1 LISNTLP
8 RASAHALLG
17 AAAAGS
23 VVGLGLSAAYLA
35 GASAPSAVMRANAQ
49 ALAPAAALTFS
60 EAALQQN
67 IALMQP
73 GVQAI
78 ARRYDPLL
86 AASAVMHDRQAAAF
100 AARLERADPAPSG
113 PTVAS
118 LMLRPTLGVG
128 RFDASSRFDLIVS
141 DALDSARDLECLT
154 QAVYYEARGESVQG
168 QEAVAQVVLNRV
180 RHPAFPKTVCA
191 VVFQGASVG
200 HGCQFSFACDGS
212 MRDRRE
218 PAAWRRA
225 ESVASRALGGAV
237 MAEVGRSTHFH
248 AVGYGSQWDG
258 DMIRV
263 AQVGEH
269 IFFRFGHNGAA
280 ITQLPADGVQ
290 TASAAAAPAPASAA
304 PVLASLLP
312 TPVAGDSA
320 SPRIEAKA
328 PSPSKDASVQGA
340 STPAA
345 MVQPT
350 AGPQPLKAQG
360 PTA

>member
-1 LISNTLP
+1 
-8 RASAHALLG
+8 
-17 AAAAGS
+17 
-23 VVGLGLSAAYLA
+23 
-35 GASAPSAVMRANAQ
+35 
-49 ALAPAAALTFS
+49 
-60 EAALQQN
+60 
-67 IALMQP
+67 MQP

-86 AASAVMHDRQAAAF
+86 AANAFLRDRQAAAF
-100 AARLERADPAPSG
+100 AARLERADPAPLG
-113 PTVAS
+113 PTLAS
-118 LMLRPTLGVG
+118 LMLRPSLGVG

-141 DALDSARDLECLT
+141 DVLDSARDLECLT
-154 QAVYYEARGESVQG
+154 QAVYYEARGESVAG

-191 VVFQGASVG
+191 VVFQGASIG

-212 MRDRRE
+212 MHDRRE

-237 MAEVGRSTHFH
+237 MAQVGRSTHFH

-280 ITQLPADGVQ
+280 VTQLPADGVQ
-290 TASAAAAPAPASAA
+290 TAAATPAPASVA

-312 TPVAGDSA
+312 PPVTGDSSARVEVKAA
-320 SPRIEAKA
+320 SPT
-328 PSPSKDASVQGA
+328 KDASVQGDSA
-340 STPAA
+340 PSGLI
-345 MVQPT
+345 QPT
-350 AGPQPLKAQG
+350 AGPPPAKAQS